1 MDLVERERER
11 ERNVQKCAAWG
22 LRSVVV
28 VVVQRNRDKKAHRDK
43 TKRKRE
49 RDREGKGCSED
60 GPAAAAGSLV
70 VELDRADAGV
80 SSGEGMFGV
89 GRAVLEG
96 LCVQPAGYSVARI
109 GIAERGEL
117 GSGRSPADH
126 HQLP

>member
-1 MDLVERERER
+1 MNEPSEL
-11 ERNVQKCAAWG
+11 
-22 LRSVVV
+22 
-28 VVVQRNRDKKAHRDK
+28 RNRDKKTHRDK

-49 RDREGKGCSED
+49 TDRESKGCSED
-60 GPAAAAGSLV
+60 GAAAAAAGSLV

-89 GRAVLEG
+89 GRAVLKR
-96 LCVQPAGYSVARI
+96 LCVQPAGYSVAGI

-117 GSGRSPADH
+117 GSGRSAADH

>member
-1 MDLVERERER
+1 
-11 ERNVQKCAAWG
+11 
-22 LRSVVV
+22 VVV
-28 VVVQRNRDKKAHRDK
+28 AVVHRNRDKKTHGDK
-43 TKRKRE
+43 TKRNRE
-49 RDREGKGCSED
+49 SKGCSED
-60 GPAAAAGSLV
+60 GAAAAGSFF

-89 GRAVLEG
+89 GGAVLEG
-96 LCVQPAGYSVARI
+96 LCVQPTGYSVAGI